1 MKRVRFH
8 LRHPTD
14 PDRVDVVT
22 VADGAVLVDSQA
34 TGKYSPLVS
43 VSQLVRVELLDDVA
57 STAQAV
63 EHAVDASV
71 TPTPTPSPETEMRTL
86 HINPDPVPTHVSPDT
101 PSRFGA
107 LPLNEE
113 AQ

>member
-1 MKRVRFH
+1 VKRVRFH
-8 LRHPTD
+8 LRHQVD
-14 PDRVDVVT
+14 EGRVDVVE
-22 VADGAVLVDSQA
+22 VREGAVLVDTQV

-71 TPTPTPSPETEMRTL
+71 TPTPTPSPETEVRTL

-101 PSRFGA
+101 PSRWGA
-107 LPLNEE
+107 LPLGEE